1 MGVCVESS
9 SKCSLSSTNTAI
21 TQLLKMTME
30 TSEEVSTGQEVL
42 LESSFIML
50 KGREG
55 AIWACASVQVQN
67 AYFSHQHHQL
77 AASEHDHGDVRRGE
91 YAPGGRDGVK
101 YL

>member
-1 MGVCVESS
+1 MSADTS
-9 SKCSLSSTNTAI
+9 SKCSLSSTNTTI
-21 TQLLKMTME
+21 TQHMKMTME
-30 TSEEVSTGQEVL
+30 TSEEVSTGQEVMK
-42 LESSFIML
+42 ESNIINIKEMGGS
-50 KGREG
+50 
-55 AIWACASVQVQN
+55 IWACASVQVQN